1 MSVLVSSHLARPENF
16 HEIARLGLID
26 IVEIST
32 KPQLVKQTRGARAI
46 CVPAAPDAFSIV
58 LIANDQ
64 AFKRAVVET
73 KLTTFAQSFDR
84 PDKHQ
89 IGRARTETRP
99 RGNDKEFSRLEMCRR
114 LQANLCKMRNRVTTA
129 FRHLPDLLQNQIV
142 AIAGERELRRDT
154 NKRRDDAYTELVHR
168 RISKHRNMISQRLAR
183 NNKRRVGVAAGR
195 VLNEVHAALHKN
207 EWRWERFYPV

>member
-1 MSVLVSSHLARPENF
+1 MSMLVSSHLARPENF
-16 HEIARLGLID
+16 HEIARLGLIE
-26 IVEIST
+26 IIEIST

-64 AFKRAVVET
+64 AFKRGIVET

-99 RGNDKEFSRLEMCRR
+99 RGNNKKFTRLEMCRR
-114 LQANLCKMRNRVTTA
+114 LQPNLCKMRNRVTTA
-129 FRHLPDLLQNQIV
+129 FGHLPDLLQNQTV
-142 AIAGERELRRDT
+142 AIARERELRRDT
-154 NKRRDDAYTELVHR
+154 NK
-168 RISKHRNMISQRLAR
+168 
-183 NNKRRVGVAAGR
+183 
-195 VLNEVHAALHKN
+195 
-207 EWRWERFYPV
+207 